1 MGGQTSVR
9 LPSHALPP
17 RLGRCRVRVSRP
29 SIYPR
34 TGFMMPFVTA
44 FVFDEARRTF
54 VNGDFVAT
62 ILLAAA
68 FIEHRL
74 ASHLRSK
81 GYVKAARQGLAQM
94 IACARQH
101 DFASPF
107 LLDKVDRLRRI
118 RSPFVHL
125 KPFEHDDG
133 LLERMIRGAVE
144 EPARLLE
151 KDAKAALSLMYT
163 MAV

>member
-1 MGGQTSVR
+1 
-9 LPSHALPP
+9 
-17 RLGRCRVRVSRP
+17 
-29 SIYPR
+29 
-34 TGFMMPFVTA
+34 MMPFVTA

-62 ILLAAA
+62 ILLASA

-74 ASHLRSK
+74 SSHLRSK
-81 GYVKAARQGLAQM
+81 GYVKTTRQGLAQM

-118 RSPFVHL
+118 RNPFVHL
-125 KPFEHDDG
+125 KPFEDDDG
-133 LLERMIRGAVE
+133 LLKRMIRGEVE

-151 KDAKAALSLMYT
+151 KDAKMALTLMYT
-163 MAV
+163 IAMARLR